1 MRAIAPLVLLC
12 AISVVARAQT
22 AEQCPPTPRAGDL
35 LGCYNRTVPSDTLSK
50 HPMSK
55 ALPSPDKPRISEAP
69 IVVDER
75 AASRSPTDKKADYV
89 DVLAE
94 ENKKLDSK
102 LKTLCRGC

>member
-1 MRAIAPLVLLC
+1 MRVVAPLVLLC
-12 AISVVARAQT
+12 AISWVARAQ
-22 AEQCPPTPRAGDL
+22 AVEQCPPTPRAGDF
-35 LGCYNRTVPSDTLSK
+35 LGCYNRTAPPDTLSK

-55 ALPSPDKPRISEAP
+55 ALPSSDKPAVSEAP
-69 IVVDER
+69 ITVDKR
-75 AASRSPTDKKADYV
+75 AASKSPTDKKADYV

>member
-12 AISVVARAQT
+12 AISGVARAQT
-22 AEQCPPTPRAGDL
+22 AEQCPPTPRAGDF
-35 LGCYNRTVPSDTLSK
+35 LGCYNRTVPPDTLSK
-50 HPMSK
+50 HLMSR
-55 ALPSPDKPRISEAP
+55 ALPSPDKPGVSEAP
-69 IVVDER
+69 IAVDKR
-75 AASRSPTDKKADYV
+75 AASKSPTDKKADYV

>member
-12 AISVVARAQT
+12 AISGVARAQT
-22 AEQCPPTPRAGDL
+22 AEQCPPTLRAGDF
-35 LGCYNRTVPSDTLSK
+35 LGCYNRTASPDTLSK
-50 HPMSK
+50 PPISK
-55 ALPSPDKPRISEAP
+55 ALPSPDKPAVSEAP
-69 IVVDER
+69 IAVDKR
-75 AASRSPTDKKADYV
+75 AASKNPTDKKADYV